1 MHRFVV
7 VVNLLGAMVVIFALN
22 MFLPLGLSLYL
33 ADGAE
38 SAYDTA
44 IAVTLVAG
52 AVAWLVT
59 RGAQRELQARDGFLL
74 VTLAW
79 TVLPAFATLPLL
91 SYIPNLS
98 FTDAYFE
105 TMAGLTTTGATVLV
119 GLDHLPPSINMWRCQ
134 LQWLGGMGILVLVV
148 AILPL
153 LGVGGRQVLR
163 AETPGPMKD
172 TKLTPRI
179 TGTAKGLWF
188 VYGLFTLA
196 CILAMHWAGMTWLDA
211 VMHAFTTMSTG
222 GFSSYDASFGH
233 WNSPAIEVVT
243 IIFMTIAG
251 INFATHFQ
259 VLRKRSLNP
268 YRLDVE
274 ARAFISMLCAS
285 ILGLAVFL
293 YAKGTYPDLLTA
305 IRYTAFNVVS
315 VATSTGYANSDFG
328 VWPLFA
334 PLWMLFLASFASCSG
349 STGGGIKMMRAILM
363 FKQAFRELA
372 RIVHPR
378 AYVPVK
384 LAGQPIENNIIFA
397 VLAYMLVY
405 GSTIS
410 IITMLLTATGVDL
423 VTAFSAVVACIN
435 NLGPGLGQVGPA
447 GNYAWLSDF
456 QAWLLVGAM
465 LLGRL
470 ELLTVLVLFTPAF
483 WRK

>member
-1 MHRFVV
+1 MHRFAV
-7 VVNLLGAMVVIFALN
+7 VVNLLGVMVVIFALT
-22 MFLPLGLSLYL
+22 MLLPLGLSLYL
-33 ADGAE
+33 SDGAE
-38 SAYDTA
+38 GAYDTA
-44 IAVTLVAG
+44 IVVTLLAG
-52 AVAWLVT
+52 GVAWIAT
-59 RGAQRELQARDGFLL
+59 RGGERELQARDGFLL

-79 TVLPAFATLPLL
+79 TVLPAFGTLPLL
-91 SYIPNLS
+91 SYIPRLS
-98 FTDAYFE
+98 FADAYFE
-105 TMAGLTTTGATVLV
+105 AMAGMTTTGATVLV
-119 GLDHLPPSINMWRCQ
+119 GLDQLPPSINMWRCQ

-172 TKLTPRI
+172 TRLTPRI
-179 TGTAKGLWF
+179 TETAKGLWL
-188 VYGLFTLA
+188 VYGLLTVA
-196 CILAMHWAGMTWLDA
+196 CILAMRWAGMTWLDA

-233 WNSPAIEVVT
+233 WNSPTIEAVT
-243 IIFMTIAG
+243 IVFMVIAG

-259 VLRKRSLNP
+259 ALRKRSFTP

-274 ARAFISMLCAS
+274 VGAFIAVLAAS
-285 ILGLAVFL
+285 VLGITLFL
-293 YAKGTYPDLLTA
+293 VAKGVYSSFWTA
-305 IRYTAFNVVS
+305 FRYTAFNLVS
-315 VATSTGYANSDFG
+315 VATSTGYANTDFG
-328 VWPLFA
+328 AWPLFA
-334 PLWMLFLASFASCSG
+334 PLWMLLLVSFASCSG

-378 AYVPVK
+378 AYMPVK
-384 LAGQPIENNIIFA
+384 LGGQPIENNIIFA
-397 VLAYMLVY
+397 VLAFMLVY
-405 GSTIS
+405 GATITA
-410 IITMLLTATGVDL
+410 ITMLLAMTGLDFI
-423 VTAFSAVVACIN
+423 TAFSSVVACVN

-447 GNYAWLSDF
+447 SNYAGLSDF

-470 ELLTVLVLFTPAF
+470 ELLTVMVLFTPEF